1 MARHGIAWEV
11 VLRGRRR
18 HGSDDLRG
26 PPLPSLQRRGARR
39 ATGLSVAGPGVL
51 GGKFGEIHGTWEKLH
66 GFFLVFK
73 VFNTRNVYYRW
84 FIYRDLCNSGDV
96 DQGKLMEIEIPISV
110 MASLSW
116 RPRFEN
122 EEQA

>member
-1 MARHGIAWEV
+1 
-11 VLRGRRR
+11 
-18 HGSDDLRG
+18 
-26 PPLPSLQRRGARR
+26 
-39 ATGLSVAGPGVL
+39 L
-51 GGKFGEIHGTWEKLH
+51 GGKFGEIHGTWENLH

-73 VFNTRNVYYRW
+73 VFNTRKVYYRW
-84 FIYRDLCNSGDV
+84 FICRDLCNSGDV